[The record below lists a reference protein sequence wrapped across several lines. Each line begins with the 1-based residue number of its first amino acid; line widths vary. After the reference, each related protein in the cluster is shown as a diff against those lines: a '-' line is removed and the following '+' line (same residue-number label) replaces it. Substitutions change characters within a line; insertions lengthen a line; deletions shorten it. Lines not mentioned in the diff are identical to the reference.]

1 MDETKPK
8 RRFRFGLRTLLLVV
22 MLAAMGSWAYWIGWP
37 MWMKGREQLAFE
49 RSARQLKAGMTLDE
63 AYNILVPNEWWQ
75 GLPKA
80 SFYDSSGNRFVG
92 TWIVWPN
99 AIYCI
104 CIVLPNVTLQ
114 DSDYGW
120 PSTSIEVFR
129 LPLPPAGYQAQ
140 TRMGQLTEAMGRTRQ
155 RPSDAVQPYMHDFLQ
170 MISGDRKNKMGFRYE
185 LIFSNPPAKPNQ

>member
-1 MDETKPK
+1 MTTTFQPADPR
-8 RRFRFGLRTLLLVV
+8 RRFRFGLRTLLVV
-22 MLAAMGSWAYWIGWP
+22 VTLAAVGSWGYWIGWP
-37 MWMKGREQLAFE
+37 MWEKGRAQLAFE

-75 GLPKA
+75 ALPKS

-129 LPLPPAGYQAQ
+129 LPPPPAGYKA
-140 TRMGQLTEAMGRTRQ
+140 LT
-155 RPSDAVQPYMHDFLQ
+155 
-170 MISGDRKNKMGFRYE
+170 K
-185 LIFSNPPAKPNQ
+185 